1 MGDPL
6 REIVRKD
13 RRYAR
18 ESYRFVQRALEHA
31 FVLREKREHVT
42 GQELLEAIKD
52 LGRREFGFLAATVFR
67 TWGVNST
74 LDFGHIVFNLVEGD
88 QMKKRP
94 EDSLDD
100 FREGF
105 DFAEFEKPESK

>member
-31 FVLREKREHVT
+31 FELRKKREHVT
-42 GQELLEAIKD
+42 GQELLEAIKG
-52 LGRREFGFLAATVFR
+52 LAKKEFGLLAPTVFR

-74 LDFGHIVFNLVEGD
+74 LDFGHIVFNLVVGD

-105 DFAEFEKPESK
+105 DFAELENPEAK